1 MMKKKSLGVMSMA
14 LMLVTILSSLDLV
27 YAGTAGQSAFK
38 ERVQKRSKE
47 FNSTWLNAPRR
58 RHTDSDY
65 LHPGPTQTPERQMAF
80 KKRSERFNDTWVNAP
95 RNRHADTAT
104 TEARQATFKQRC
116 KVFNETWLN
125 APRKPSR
132 DSDYLEIVGASKT
145 VK

>member
-1 MMKKKSLGVMSMA
+1 MKKNSLKVMSLI
-14 LMLVTILSSLDLV
+14 LMVMMILGSGLV
-27 YAGTAGQSAFK
+27 YAGTEAESTFQQ
-38 ERVQKRSKE
+38 RLQRHSKE

-65 LHPGPTQTPERQMAF
+65 LHPAPTQTPERQAAF
-80 KKRSERFNDTWVNAP
+80 KKRTERFNDTWVNTP
-95 RNRHADTAT
+95 RNRHTDTAT

-125 APRKPSR
+125 RPRKQR
-132 DSDYLEIVGASKT
+132 ADSDYLEVVGASKN